1 MRMLRTAASY
11 VGGCSFNI
19 CKEKIAKMQLTKQEI
34 VKTTR
39 ESDKGAFDT
48 KQYRREKMAPF
59 QYELAQVLPFVSA
72 Y

>member
-1 MRMLRTAASY
+1 
-11 VGGCSFNI
+11 
-19 CKEKIAKMQLTKQEI
+19 MQLTKQEI

-48 KQYRREKMAPF
+48 KQYRRREKMAPF